1 MRGNKMQKLALGA
14 LCAALLV
21 ACGNSSDNKVHIV
34 TDSGSGSG
42 SGAAC
47 NVLAQTGC
55 NTGEKCT
62 WIYDLVSADGTSI
75 LGHVGCAPDGDK
87 AVHAQC
93 TRNAA
98 GGSGVCD
105 LVSNN
110 TNTNATTTN
119 ATDTASV
126 AYHFI
131 FEVSSMAVAGVCD
144 Y

>member
-21 ACGNSSDNKVHIV
+21 ACGNSSANKVHIV

-62 WIYDLVSADGTSI
+62 WIYALVSADGTNI
-75 LGHVGCAPDGDK
+75 LGHVGCAPEGDK
-87 AVHAQC
+87 AETAHCPHHAPGPQ
-93 TRNAA
+93 
-98 GGSGVCD
+98 
-105 LVSNN
+105 
-110 TNTNATTTN
+110 
-119 ATDTASV
+119 
-126 AYHFI
+126 
-131 FEVSSMAVAGVCD
+131 SSD
-144 Y
+144 ENK

>member
-62 WIYDLVSADGTSI
+62 WIYDHNTTEDTNNHGHNDSA
-75 LGHVGCAPDGDK
+75 PNGDK

-98 GGSGVCD
+98 GAQGWD
-105 LVSNN
+105 
-110 TNTNATTTN
+110 
-119 ATDTASV
+119 
-126 AYHFI
+126 
-131 FEVSSMAVAGVCD
+131 
-144 Y
+144 